1 MRGAHS
7 RSPIGKKKTLQHLY
21 LQIAL
26 IYGDDLPAWNNDI
39 KVRTPTQ
46 SI

>member
-1 MRGAHS
+1 MKGAHS

-26 IYGDDLPAWNNDI
+26 IYENVLPVWKNDI
-39 KVRTPTQ
+39 EVRTTTQ
-46 SI
+46 SF